1 MPRSL
6 NHDPPHVLV
15 VDDNEEILDLLT
27 QLLEDEGYR
36 VSVSS
41 RILGIDR
48 VKAIDPDV
56 VVQDLMFESYRQSGW
71 SFVTAA
77 RRDEHLARVPIILCT
92 AAAGLVT
99 RADIARQL
107 ERLGIDVV
115 LKPFDL
121 GQMLTAIETAVA
133 SRAVAGAV

>member
-6 NHDPPHVLV
+6 NDGSPHVLV

-36 VSVSS
+36 VSVS
-41 RILGIDR
+41 RRVLGVDR

-56 VVQDLMFESYRQSGW
+56 VVQDLMFDGYRQAGW

-77 RRDEHLARVPIILCT
+77 RRDPHLARVPIILCT
-92 AAAGLVT
+92 AAVGTVT
-99 RADIARQL
+99 RADVARQL
-107 ERLGIDVV
+107 AQLGVDVV

-121 GQMLTAIETAVA
+121 GAMLTTIETAMA
-133 SRAVAGAV
+133 SRAVAAV